1 MENDGE
7 LQVVS
12 VVLNIVI
19 FLRRGF
25 SLNAWMVILPVIVA
39 WIEDK
44 LKQGKNFGKAEEDEH
59 DLEA

>member
-39 WIEDK
+39 WIEDN